1 MVKANGR
8 AGGEGV
14 DGLPGSSNFLLE
26 AGARPSAERGSGMAV
41 CPLAWV
47 LSTSGVFLRMQ
58 RACFSESSP
67 TPFPPTPRDAKEA
80 MCFAT
85 SQPCGGMRAPSCPHH
100 FLHPDS
106 QPGAQQS
113 RLHPF
118 FSLWQERD

>member
-1 MVKANGR
+1 MVLGEKTKMVKANGR

-47 LSTSGVFLRMQ
+47 LSTSGVFLRME

-67 TPFPPTPRDAKEA
+67 LPSHPPLGMPKRPRVLQHL
-80 MCFAT
+80 
-85 SQPCGGMRAPSCPHH
+85 SRAA
-100 FLHPDS
+100 
-106 QPGAQQS
+106 G
-113 RLHPF
+113 
-118 FSLWQERD
+118 